1 MIYHGRPDARI
12 VSRLKEDVKIMP
24 YCIFI
29 ISFIVFII
37 PTLSF
42 LYIFKQNL
50 VEYLSKNVFD
60 FLRENLI
67 LVFGDTLLKY
77 EK

>member
-1 MIYHGRPDARI
+1 M
-12 VSRLKEDVKIMP
+12 L

-29 ISFIVFII
+29 ISLIVFII
-37 PTLSF
+37 PTFSF
-42 LYIFKQNL
+42 LYVFKQNL
-50 VEYLSKNVFD
+50 IGYFSKNVFD
-60 FLRENLI
+60 FIIKNLI